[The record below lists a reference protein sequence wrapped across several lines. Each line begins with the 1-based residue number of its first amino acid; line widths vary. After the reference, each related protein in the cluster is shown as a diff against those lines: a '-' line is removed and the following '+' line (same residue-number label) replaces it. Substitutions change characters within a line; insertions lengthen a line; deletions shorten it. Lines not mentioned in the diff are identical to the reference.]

1 MFYSVHKIPGGYQV
15 RDWKDGHVIA
25 YRDKATSEKVATAC
39 TKALFTDAEEYDR
52 RRSFARLYLS
62 QRAARVA
69 ADNAQMELF

>member
-15 RDWKDGHVIA
+15 RDWKGDNIIA

-39 TKALFTDAEEYDR
+39 TKVLFMDAEEHDR
-52 RRSFARLYLS
+52 RRSFALLYLS
-62 QRAARVA
+62 RRAARVA